1 MASDTSNVPAMSI
14 DFKQNRIRVHKKT
27 LRLLGS
33 PDYVQ
38 LLVNPA
44 DGGIALRRL
53 EQPEPQHFKV
63 NWDGLLKRNSFD
75 IHSMSFIRKLRQCS
89 ADLPQDK
96 TYRIKGKY
104 IADFEVARFCLKDAE
119 PVNTDS
125 EDENEQT

>member
-1 MASDTSNVPAMSI
+1 MASDTRIIPALSI
-14 DFKQNRIRVHKKT
+14 DFRRNRIRVHKKT

-44 DGGIALRRL
+44 DGVIALRRL
-53 EQPEPQHFKV
+53 EHPEPQYFKV
-63 NWDGLLKRNSFD
+63 NWDGLLKRNCFD
-75 IHSMSFIRKLRQCS
+75 IHSVSFVQKLRQCCK
-89 ADLPQDK
+89 DLPQDK

-104 IADFEVARFCLKDAE
+104 IAAYEIARFCLKDAE
-119 PVNTDS
+119 PVHTDS

>member
-1 MASDTSNVPAMSI
+1 MASDTSNVPALSI

-44 DGGIALRRL
+44 DGVIALRRL

-75 IHSMSFIRKLRQCS
+75 VIIEE
-89 ADLPQDK
+89 ADDGFC
-96 TYRIKGKY
+96 TGRICHD
-104 IADFEVARFCLKDAE
+104 I
-119 PVNTDS
+119 VN
-125 EDENEQT
+125 

>member
-1 MASDTSNVPAMSI
+1 VASDICNVPTLSI
-14 DFKQNRIRVHKKT
+14 DFRRNRIRVHKKT

-38 LLVNPA
+38 LLVNPV
-44 DGGIALRRL
+44 DGVIAVRRL

-63 NWDGLLKRNSFD
+63 NWDGLMRRNCFD
-75 IHSMSFIRKLRQCS
+75 IHSMSFIRKLRQCCK
-89 ADLPQDK
+89 DLPQDK

-104 IADFEVARFCLKDAE
+104 ISAYEVARFCLKDAE
-119 PVNTDS
+119 PVHIDS

>member
-1 MASDTSNVPAMSI
+1 MASDTSNVPALSI
-14 DFKQNRIRVHKKT
+14 DFRRNRIRVHRKT

-33 PDYVQ
+33 PDYIQ

-44 DGGIALRRL
+44 DGVIALRRL

-63 NWDGLLKRNSFD
+63 NWEVLARRNCFD
-75 IHSMSFIRKLRQCS
+75 IHSMSFIRKLQQCCKN
-89 ADLPQDK
+89 LPQDR
-96 TYRIKGKY
+96 TYRIKGRY
-104 IADFEVARFCLKDAE
+104 IPAYEIARFCLKDAK